1 MSKHFLN
8 DTRELGQKNFIWWLG
23 YFAKCVQRWKNVSVQ
38 IYCHKANERKHN
50 SRQKTIRC
58 WKLLLLKCYLVHD
71 RGKYL
76 FGDKKEVKAQ

>member
-1 MSKHFLN
+1 M
-8 DTRELGQKNFIWWLG
+8 
-23 YFAKCVQRWKNVSVQ
+23 SVQ

-50 SRQKTIRC
+50 SRLKTIQY

-76 FGDKKEVKAQ
+76 FSDKKEVKLNNVM